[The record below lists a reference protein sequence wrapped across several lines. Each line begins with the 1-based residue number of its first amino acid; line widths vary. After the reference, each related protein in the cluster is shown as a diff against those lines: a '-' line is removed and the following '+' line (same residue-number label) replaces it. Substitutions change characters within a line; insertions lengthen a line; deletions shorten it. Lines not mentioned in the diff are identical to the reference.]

1 MAAQH
6 RHEGAEECSRGASLH
21 GGLTLVWFD
30 RLTSCQDG
38 VVEHS
43 RVSIQLLL
51 KEQKPRLTLTLTL
64 T

>member
-1 MAAQH
+1 MAAPH
-6 RHEGAEECSRGASLH
+6 RHDGAGRCSRGASLH
-21 GGLTLVWFD
+21 GSLTLAWFD
-30 RLTSCQDG
+30 RLTRCQDG

-51 KEQKPRLTLTLTL
+51 KEQKPRLTLTLIL